1 MLNSTGGEKEEMK
14 VIGFTGNS
22 DKAAGVP
29 AAFLMADSSILYTGR
44 PFFVPDFAQR
54 FVATP
59 TIVVRTGRLGKCI
72 ATKFAHRYWDAFTAG
87 FAVQAVEGDDERLT
101 VLDRAFDGAAIIGDW
116 VETAAVDDPMHAIVE
131 VRVGDTVV
139 SAHSLADMHQSVDEL
154 LSAVSRRCSI
164 KMGDLLL
171 TGDAGA
177 GHTLAPG
184 DHLTAS
190 IAGRQVLDVKVKL

>member
-1 MLNSTGGEKEEMK
+1 MK
-14 VIGFTGNS
+14 VIGFTGNY

-139 SAHSLADMHQSVDEL
+139 SAHSLADMHESPLQHQDGRPV
-154 LSAVSRRCSI
+154 AHRRCWS
-164 KMGDLLL
+164 GAHARP
-171 TGDAGA
+171 GRSPHCEHRRQAGA
-177 GHTLAPG
+177 
-184 DHLTAS
+184 
-190 IAGRQVLDVKVKL
+190 